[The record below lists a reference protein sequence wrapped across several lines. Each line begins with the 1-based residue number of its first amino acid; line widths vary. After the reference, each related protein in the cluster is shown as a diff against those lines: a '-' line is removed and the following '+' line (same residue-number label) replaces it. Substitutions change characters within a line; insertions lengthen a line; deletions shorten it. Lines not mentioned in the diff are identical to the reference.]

1 MNNSKTGTWLIKL
14 GVATLVAASAGCVA
28 VVPMGSNDKNKTDGG
43 SGASGTQPQAS
54 VCNIEG
60 QEKQDLSNG
69 TSKILIT
76 QSCEKTEIYIEN
88 QHPEHPK
95 KCQVRIG
102 AQATQLYIQ
111 PGESRTLTQ
120 QGPVEKAQIY
130 VNCVNDWNRT
140 K

>member
-1 MNNSKTGTWLIKL
+1 MNKSTTTAWFAKL
-14 GVATLVAASAGCVA
+14 GVAALVLASAGCVA
-28 VVPMGSNDKNKTDGG
+28 VVPMGNDDNNKTDNG
-43 SGASGTQPQAS
+43 SGASGTQPQAT

-60 QEKQDLSNG
+60 QDKQDLSNG
-69 TSKILIT
+69 TTKVLIT

>member
-1 MNNSKTGTWLIKL
+1 MNISKTGNWLIKL
-14 GVATLVAASAGCVA
+14 GVVAVVVASAGCVA
-28 VVPMGSNDKNKTDGG
+28 VVPMGNNDKNKTD
-43 SGASGTQPQAS
+43 SSASGTQPQAS

-88 QHPEHPK
+88 QHPDEPK
-95 KCQVRIG
+95 KCKVIIG
-102 AQATQLYIQ
+102 GQGTQLYIK

-120 QGPVEKAQIY
+120 QGPVEKAKIY